1 MDLLVNGAREL
12 LGLEIDTNQLARFQ
26 VYYEELIAWNERTNL
41 TGITAFEEVQTRHFL
56 DSLTLVSPKLRA
68 DSPSKLLDLNKSSLV
83 DVGAGAG
90 FPGLPMKII
99 YPGLQLT
106 LADSVGKK
114 TAFLQHITAK
124 LELNNVTI
132 LNLRAEEIGR
142 QPQYR
147 AKFDIATG
155 RAVAA
160 LAVLA
165 EYCMPLCKIGGLFIA
180 PKKGDLSEELS
191 LGEGAISKLGGK
203 SRQTP
208 IFDLPGETNSGRRL
222 IVAVKISST
231 SNLYPRPAGQPA
243 KNPLG

>member
-12 LGLEIDTNQLARFQ
+12 LGLEIDANQLARFQ
-26 VYYEELIAWNERTNL
+26 VFYEELVTWNERTNL
-41 TGITAFEEVQTRHFL
+41 TAITTFEEVQTRHFL
-56 DSLTLVSPKLRA
+56 DSLTLASPKFRA
-68 DSPSKLLDLNKSSLV
+68 DPPNKLLDLNKASLV

-90 FPGLPMKII
+90 FPGLPLKII

-142 QPQYR
+142 QPLYR

-165 EYCMPLCKIGGLFIA
+165 EYCLPLCKIGGLFIA
-180 PKKGDLSEELS
+180 PKKGDLGEELVA
-191 LGEGAISKLGGK
+191 GQGAISKLGGRL
-203 SRQTP
+203 RQTP
-208 IFDLPGETNSGRRL
+208 VFELPGENNNGRRL
-222 IVAVKISST
+222 IVVEKVSPT
-231 SNLYPRPAGQPA
+231 SNVYPRLPGQPA
-243 KNPLG
+243 KNPLT